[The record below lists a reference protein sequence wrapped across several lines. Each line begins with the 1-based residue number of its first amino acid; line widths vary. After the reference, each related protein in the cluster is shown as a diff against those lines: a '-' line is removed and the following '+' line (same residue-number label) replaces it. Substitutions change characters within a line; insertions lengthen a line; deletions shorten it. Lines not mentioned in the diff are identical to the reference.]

1 MLRLGVV
8 VERIGVGAVLLGA
21 VAVLRVAELGL
32 VVVMRLEF
40 ELLPVELL
48 RLGVVAVV
56 VWDEELGV
64 VEVDEDERFV
74 VAEVVED
81 ERLGVP
87 VLVLRLGVVV
97 ERIGVV
103 AVLLGAVAVLRVAEL
118 GLVVVMRLEFELLPV
133 ELLRLGVVA
142 VVVWDERIGVCVV
155 VEDERFVLAAV
166 ADEDLLSV
174 VVEREVLPDERE
186 TVVVDREAVEDWD
199 EDALVEVVLLCAI
212 PGMTAA
218 SDTAIA
224 KRAVVVFFIV
234 RQ

>member
-1 MLRLGVV
+1 MLRLGVL
-8 VERIGVGAVLLGA
+8 AA
-21 VAVLRVAELGL
+21 
-32 VVVMRLEF
+32 
-40 ELLPVELL
+40 ELL
-48 RLGVVAVV
+48 RL
-56 VWDEELGV
+56 
-64 VEVDEDERFV
+64 
-74 VAEVVED
+74 EVV
-81 ERLGVP
+81 

-118 GLVVVMRLEFELLPV
+118 GLVVVMRFEFELLPVELLPV

-142 VVVWDERIGVCVV
+142 VVVWDERLGVCVV

>member
-1 MLRLGVV
+1 MELWLTALLRLGVL
-8 VERIGVGAVLLGA
+8 AAALLRLG
-21 VAVLRVAELGL
+21 VAVLVLRLGVL
-32 VVVMRLEF
+32 AA
-40 ELLPVELL
+40 ELL
-48 RLGVVAVV
+48 RLGVLVAA
-56 VWDEELGV
+56 LP
-64 VEVDEDERFV
+64 
-74 VAEVVED
+74 
-81 ERLGVP
+81 RLGVE
-87 VLVLRLGVVV
+87 VVVLRLGVVV

-103 AVLLGAVAVLRVAEL
+103 AVLLGVVAVLRVAEL

-142 VVVWDERIGVCVV
+142 VVVWDERLGVCVV
-155 VEDERFVLAAV
+155 VEDERLGVVEVVEDGRLVLAAD

-186 TVVVDREAVEDWD
+186 PVVVNREAVEDWD

>member
-1 MLRLGVV
+1 MTLLTVVELWLTALLLLGVL
-8 VERIGVGAVLLGA
+8 AAAL
-21 VAVLRVAELGL
+21 
-32 VVVMRLEF
+32 
-40 ELLPVELL
+40 
-48 RLGVVAVV
+48 
-56 VWDEELGV
+56 
-64 VEVDEDERFV
+64 
-74 VAEVVED
+74 
-81 ERLGVP
+81 
-87 VLVLRLGVVV
+87 LRLGVVV

-103 AVLLGAVAVLRVAEL
+103 AVLLGVVAVLRVAEL

-142 VVVWDERIGVCVV
+142 VVVWDERLGVCVV
-155 VEDERFVLAAV
+155 VEDERLGVVEVVEDGRLVLAAD

>member
-1 MLRLGVV
+1 MTLLTVVELWLTALLLLGVL
-8 VERIGVGAVLLGA
+8 AA
-21 VAVLRVAELGL
+21 A
-32 VVVMRLEF
+32 
-40 ELLPVELL
+40 LL
-48 RLGVVAVV
+48 RLGVA
-56 VWDEELGV
+56 
-64 VEVDEDERFV
+64 
-74 VAEVVED
+74 
-81 ERLGVP
+81 

-118 GLVVVMRLEFELLPV
+118 GLVVVMRFEFKLLPVELLPV

-142 VVVWDERIGVCVV
+142 VVVWDERLGVCVV

-186 TVVVDREAVEDWD
+186 TVLVDREAVEDWD

>member
-1 MLRLGVV
+1 MELWLTALLRLGVL
-8 VERIGVGAVLLGA
+8 AA
-21 VAVLRVAELGL
+21 A
-32 VVVMRLEF
+32 
-40 ELLPVELL
+40 LL
-48 RLGVVAVV
+48 RLGVV
-56 VWDEELGV
+56 
-64 VEVDEDERFV
+64 
-74 VAEVVED
+74 
-81 ERLGVP
+81 

-118 GLVVVMRLEFELLPV
+118 GLVVVMRFEFELLPV

-142 VVVWDERIGVCVV
+142 VVVWDERLGVVEVDEDERFVVAEVVEDERLGVCVV
-155 VEDERFVLAAV
+155 VEDERLVLAAD

>member
-1 MLRLGVV
+1 MLRL
-8 VERIGVGAVLLGA
+8 EVL
-21 VAVLRVAELGL
+21 VAA
-32 VVVMRLEF
+32 
-40 ELLPVELL
+40 LP
-48 RLGVVAVV
+48 RLGV
-56 VWDEELGV
+56 
-64 VEVDEDERFV
+64 
-74 VAEVVED
+74 EVV
-81 ERLGVP
+81 
-87 VLVLRLGVVV
+87 VLRLGVVV

-103 AVLLGAVAVLRVAEL
+103 AVLLGVVAVLRVAEL
-118 GLVVVMRLEFELLPV
+118 GLVVVMRFEFELLPV

-142 VVVWDERIGVCVV
+142 VVVWDERLGVCVV
-155 VEDERFVLAAV
+155 VEDERLVLAAV

>member
-1 MLRLGVV
+1 MLRLGVL
-8 VERIGVGAVLLGA
+8 AA
-21 VAVLRVAELGL
+21 
-32 VVVMRLEF
+32 
-40 ELLPVELL
+40 ELL
-48 RLGVVAVV
+48 RL
-56 VWDEELGV
+56 
-64 VEVDEDERFV
+64 
-74 VAEVVED
+74 EVV
-81 ERLGVP
+81 

-118 GLVVVMRLEFELLPV
+118 GLVVVMRFEFELLPV

-142 VVVWDERIGVCVV
+142 VVVWDERLGVVEVDEDERFVVAEVVEDERLGVCVV

-212 PGMTAA
+212 PGMAEA

>member
-1 MLRLGVV
+1 MLRLGVL
-8 VERIGVGAVLLGA
+8 AA
-21 VAVLRVAELGL
+21 
-32 VVVMRLEF
+32 
-40 ELLPVELL
+40 ELL
-48 RLGVVAVV
+48 RLGVV
-56 VWDEELGV
+56 
-64 VEVDEDERFV
+64 
-74 VAEVVED
+74 
-81 ERLGVP
+81 

-142 VVVWDERIGVCVV
+142 VVVWDERLGVCVV
-155 VEDERFVLAAV
+155 VEDERLVLAAV

-186 TVVVDREAVEDWD
+186 TVMVDREAVEDWD

>member
-1 MLRLGVV
+1 MELWLTALLRLGVL
-8 VERIGVGAVLLGA
+8 AAALLRLG
-21 VAVLRVAELGL
+21 VAVLVLRLGVL
-32 VVVMRLEF
+32 AA
-40 ELLPVELL
+40 ELL
-48 RLGVVAVV
+48 RLGVV
-56 VWDEELGV
+56 
-64 VEVDEDERFV
+64 
-74 VAEVVED
+74 
-81 ERLGVP
+81 

-142 VVVWDERIGVCVV
+142 VVVWDERLGVCVV
-155 VEDERFVLAAV
+155 VEDERLVLAAD

>member
-1 MLRLGVV
+1 MTLLTVVELWLTALLRLGVLAAALLRLGVV
-8 VERIGVGAVLLGA
+8 VL
-21 VAVLRVAELGL
+21 VLRLGVL
-32 VVVMRLEF
+32 AA
-40 ELLPVELL
+40 ELL
-48 RLGVVAVV
+48 RLGVV
-56 VWDEELGV
+56 
-64 VEVDEDERFV
+64 
-74 VAEVVED
+74 
-81 ERLGVP
+81 

-142 VVVWDERIGVCVV
+142 VVVWDERLGVCVV

>member
-1 MLRLGVV
+1 MTLLTVVELWLTALLRLGVL
-8 VERIGVGAVLLGA
+8 AA
-21 VAVLRVAELGL
+21 A
-32 VVVMRLEF
+32 
-40 ELLPVELL
+40 LL
-48 RLGVVAVV
+48 RLGVV
-56 VWDEELGV
+56 
-64 VEVDEDERFV
+64 
-74 VAEVVED
+74 
-81 ERLGVP
+81 

-118 GLVVVMRLEFELLPV
+118 GLVVVMRFEFELLPV

-142 VVVWDERIGVCVV
+142 VVVWDERLGVCVV

-166 ADEDLLSV
+166 ADEELLSV

>member
-1 MLRLGVV
+1 MTLLTVVELWLTALLRLGVLAAALLRLGVAVLVLRLGALVAALPRLGVEVVVLRLGVV
-8 VERIGVGAVLLGA
+8 VERIGVVAVLLGV

-32 VVVMRLEF
+32 VVVMRFEF
-40 ELLPVELL
+40 VLLPVELL

-56 VWDEELGV
+56 VWDERLGV

-81 ERLGVP
+81 ERLGV
-87 VLVLRLGVVV
+87 V
-97 ERIGVV
+97 EVDEDERF
-103 AVLLGAVAVLRVAEL
+103 
-118 GLVVVMRLEFELLPV
+118 GLV
-133 ELLRLGVVA
+133 A
-142 VVVWDERIGVCVV
+142 V
-155 VEDERFVLAAV
+155 VEDERFVLAAD

-174 VVEREVLPDERE
+174 DVEREVLPDERE

>member
-1 MLRLGVV
+1 MLRLG
-8 VERIGVGAVLLGA
+8 AL
-21 VAVLRVAELGL
+21 VAA
-32 VVVMRLEF
+32 
-40 ELLPVELL
+40 LP
-48 RLGVVAVV
+48 RLGV
-56 VWDEELGV
+56 
-64 VEVDEDERFV
+64 EVI
-74 VAEVVED
+74 
-81 ERLGVP
+81 
-87 VLVLRLGVVV
+87 VLRLGVVV

-103 AVLLGAVAVLRVAEL
+103 AVLLGVVAVLRVAEL

-142 VVVWDERIGVCVV
+142 VVVWDERFGVCVV
-155 VEDERFVLAAV
+155 VEDERLGVADVAEDERFVVAEVVEDERLGVCVVVEDERLVLAAD

-174 VVEREVLPDERE
+174 DVEREVLPDERE

-212 PGMTAA
+212 PGMAEA

>member
-1 MLRLGVV
+1 MTLLTVVELWLTALLRLGVL
-8 VERIGVGAVLLGA
+8 AA
-21 VAVLRVAELGL
+21 
-32 VVVMRLEF
+32 
-40 ELLPVELL
+40 ELL
-48 RLGVVAVV
+48 RLGVV
-56 VWDEELGV
+56 
-64 VEVDEDERFV
+64 
-74 VAEVVED
+74 
-81 ERLGVP
+81 

-142 VVVWDERIGVCVV
+142 VVVWDERLGVVEVDEDERFVVAEVVEDERLGVCVV

>member
-1 MLRLGVV
+1 MLRLGV
-8 VERIGVGAVLLGA
+8 L
-21 VAVLRVAELGL
+21 VAA
-32 VVVMRLEF
+32 
-40 ELLPVELL
+40 LP
-48 RLGVVAVV
+48 RLGV
-56 VWDEELGV
+56 
-64 VEVDEDERFV
+64 
-74 VAEVVED
+74 EVV
-81 ERLGVP
+81 
-87 VLVLRLGVVV
+87 VLRLGVVV

-103 AVLLGAVAVLRVAEL
+103 AVLLGVVAVLRVAEL

-142 VVVWDERIGVCVV
+142 VVVWDERLGVVEV
-155 VEDERFVLAAV
+155 VEDERLVLAAD

-174 VVEREVLPDERE
+174 VIEREVLPDERE

>member
-1 MLRLGVV
+1 M
-8 VERIGVGAVLLGA
+8 
-21 VAVLRVAELGL
+21 
-32 VVVMRLEF
+32 
-40 ELLPVELL
+40 
-48 RLGVVAVV
+48 
-56 VWDEELGV
+56 
-64 VEVDEDERFV
+64 
-74 VAEVVED
+74 
-81 ERLGVP
+81 
-87 VLVLRLGVVV
+87 LRLGVVV

-118 GLVVVMRLEFELLPV
+118 GLVVVMRFEFELLPVELLPV

-142 VVVWDERIGVCVV
+142 VVVWDERLGVVEVDEDERFVVAEV
-155 VEDERFVLAAV
+155 VEDERLGVVEVVEDERLVLAAD

>member
-1 MLRLGVV
+1 M
-8 VERIGVGAVLLGA
+8 
-21 VAVLRVAELGL
+21 
-32 VVVMRLEF
+32 
-40 ELLPVELL
+40 
-48 RLGVVAVV
+48 
-56 VWDEELGV
+56 
-64 VEVDEDERFV
+64 
-74 VAEVVED
+74 
-81 ERLGVP
+81 
-87 VLVLRLGVVV
+87 LRLGVVV

-142 VVVWDERIGVCVV
+142 VVVWDERLGVVEV
-155 VEDERFVLAAV
+155 VEDERLVLAAD

-212 PGMTAA
+212 PGMAEA

>member
-1 MLRLGVV
+1 MTLLTVVELWLTALLRLGVL
-8 VERIGVGAVLLGA
+8 AA
-21 VAVLRVAELGL
+21 A
-32 VVVMRLEF
+32 
-40 ELLPVELL
+40 LL
-48 RLGVVAVV
+48 RLGVV
-56 VWDEELGV
+56 
-64 VEVDEDERFV
+64 
-74 VAEVVED
+74 
-81 ERLGVP
+81 

-103 AVLLGAVAVLRVAEL
+103 AVLLGVVAVLRVAEL
-118 GLVVVMRLEFELLPV
+118 GLVVVMRFEFELLPVELLPVELLPV

-142 VVVWDERIGVCVV
+142 VVVWDERLGVCVV

-186 TVVVDREAVEDWD
+186 PVVVDREAVEDWD

>member
-1 MLRLGVV
+1 MLRLGVL
-8 VERIGVGAVLLGA
+8 AA
-21 VAVLRVAELGL
+21 
-32 VVVMRLEF
+32 
-40 ELLPVELL
+40 ELL
-48 RLGVVAVV
+48 RL
-56 VWDEELGV
+56 
-64 VEVDEDERFV
+64 
-74 VAEVVED
+74 EVV
-81 ERLGVP
+81 

-118 GLVVVMRLEFELLPV
+118 GLVVVMRFEFELLPVELLPV

-142 VVVWDERIGVCVV
+142 VVVWDERLGVCVV

-224 KRAVVVFFIV
+224 KRAVVVFLIL

>member
-1 MLRLGVV
+1 MTLLTVVELWLTALLRLGVLAAALLRLGVV
-8 VERIGVGAVLLGA
+8 V
-21 VAVLRVAELGL
+21 L
-32 VVVMRLEF
+32 V
-40 ELLPVELL
+40 L
-48 RLGVVAVV
+48 RLGVLVAA
-56 VWDEELGV
+56 LP
-64 VEVDEDERFV
+64 
-74 VAEVVED
+74 
-81 ERLGVP
+81 RLGVE
-87 VLVLRLGVVV
+87 VVVLRLGVVV

-103 AVLLGAVAVLRVAEL
+103 AVLLGVVAVLRVAEL
-118 GLVVVMRLEFELLPV
+118 GLVVVMRFEFELLPV

-142 VVVWDERIGVCVV
+142 VVVWDERLGVCVV

>member
-1 MLRLGVV
+1 MTLLTVVELWLTALLLLGVL
-8 VERIGVGAVLLGA
+8 AAAL
-21 VAVLRVAELGL
+21 
-32 VVVMRLEF
+32 
-40 ELLPVELL
+40 
-48 RLGVVAVV
+48 
-56 VWDEELGV
+56 
-64 VEVDEDERFV
+64 
-74 VAEVVED
+74 
-81 ERLGVP
+81 
-87 VLVLRLGVVV
+87 LRLGVVV

-103 AVLLGAVAVLRVAEL
+103 AVLLGVVAVLRVAEL

-142 VVVWDERIGVCVV
+142 VVVWDERLGVVEV
-155 VEDERFVLAAV
+155 VEDGRLVLAAD

>member
-1 MLRLGVV
+1 MTLLTVVELWLTALLLLGVLAAALLRLGV
-8 VERIGVGAVLLGA
+8 AVL
-21 VAVLRVAELGL
+21 VLRLG
-32 VVVMRLEF
+32 VIAA
-40 ELLPVELL
+40 ELL
-48 RLGVVAVV
+48 RLGVV
-56 VWDEELGV
+56 
-64 VEVDEDERFV
+64 
-74 VAEVVED
+74 
-81 ERLGVP
+81 
-87 VLVLRLGVVV
+87 VLMLRLGVVV

-118 GLVVVMRLEFELLPV
+118 GLVVVMRFEFELLPVELLPV

-142 VVVWDERIGVCVV
+142 VVVWDERLGVCVV

>member
-1 MLRLGVV
+1 MLRLGV
-8 VERIGVGAVLLGA
+8 L
-21 VAVLRVAELGL
+21 VAA
-32 VVVMRLEF
+32 
-40 ELLPVELL
+40 LP
-48 RLGVVAVV
+48 RLGV
-56 VWDEELGV
+56 
-64 VEVDEDERFV
+64 
-74 VAEVVED
+74 EVV
-81 ERLGVP
+81 
-87 VLVLRLGVVV
+87 VLRLGVVV

-103 AVLLGAVAVLRVAEL
+103 AVLLGVVAVLRVAEL
-118 GLVVVMRLEFELLPV
+118 GLVVVMRFEFELLPV

-142 VVVWDERIGVCVV
+142 VVVWDERLGVCVV
-155 VEDERFVLAAV
+155 VEDERFGVVEVDEDERLGVVEVVEDERFGLVAVVEDERLVLAAD

-234 RQ
+234 RR

>member
-1 MLRLGVV
+1 MLAAALLRLGVAVLVLRLGVLVAALPRLGVEVVVLRLGVV
-8 VERIGVGAVLLGA
+8 VERIGVVAVLFGV

-32 VVVMRLEF
+32 VVVMRFEF

-56 VWDEELGV
+56 VWDERLGV

-81 ERLGVP
+81 ERLGV
-87 VLVLRLGVVV
+87 
-97 ERIGVV
+97 
-103 AVLLGAVAVLRVAEL
+103 
-118 GLVVVMRLEFELLPV
+118 
-133 ELLRLGVVA
+133 
-142 VVVWDERIGVCVV
+142 CVV
-155 VEDERFVLAAV
+155 VEDERLVLAAD

-212 PGMTAA
+212 PGMAEA

-234 RQ
+234 HQ

>member
-1 MLRLGVV
+1 MELWLTALLLLGVL
-8 VERIGVGAVLLGA
+8 AA
-21 VAVLRVAELGL
+21 A
-32 VVVMRLEF
+32 
-40 ELLPVELL
+40 LL
-48 RLGVVAVV
+48 RLGVA
-56 VWDEELGV
+56 
-64 VEVDEDERFV
+64 
-74 VAEVVED
+74 
-81 ERLGVP
+81 

-142 VVVWDERIGVCVV
+142 VVVWDERLGVCVV
-155 VEDERFVLAAV
+155 VEDERLVLAAD

>member
-8 VERIGVGAVLLGA
+8 VERIGVVAVLLGV

-32 VVVMRLEF
+32 VVVMRFEF

-48 RLGVVAVV
+48 RLGVVTVV
-56 VWDEELGV
+56 EDERFGVCLVVEDERLGV
-64 VEVDEDERFV
+64 VAVVEDERFV

-81 ERLGVP
+81 ERLGV
-87 VLVLRLGVVV
+87 
-97 ERIGVV
+97 
-103 AVLLGAVAVLRVAEL
+103 
-118 GLVVVMRLEFELLPV
+118 
-133 ELLRLGVVA
+133 
-142 VVVWDERIGVCVV
+142 CVV
-155 VEDERFVLAAV
+155 VEDERLVLAAD

-174 VVEREVLPDERE
+174 DVEREVLPDERE

>member
-1 MLRLGVV
+1 MLRLGVL
-8 VERIGVGAVLLGA
+8 AA
-21 VAVLRVAELGL
+21 
-32 VVVMRLEF
+32 
-40 ELLPVELL
+40 ELL
-48 RLGVVAVV
+48 RLGVA
-56 VWDEELGV
+56 
-64 VEVDEDERFV
+64 
-74 VAEVVED
+74 
-81 ERLGVP
+81 

-142 VVVWDERIGVCVV
+142 VVVWDERLGVVEV
-155 VEDERFVLAAV
+155 VEDERLVLAAD

-174 VVEREVLPDERE
+174 DVEREVLPDERE

>member
-1 MLRLGVV
+1 MLRLGV
-8 VERIGVGAVLLGA
+8 A
-21 VAVLRVAELGL
+21 
-32 VVVMRLEF
+32 
-40 ELLPVELL
+40 
-48 RLGVVAVV
+48 
-56 VWDEELGV
+56 
-64 VEVDEDERFV
+64 
-74 VAEVVED
+74 
-81 ERLGVP
+81 

-133 ELLRLGVVA
+133 ELLPVELLRLGVVA
-142 VVVWDERIGVCVV
+142 VVVWDERLGVCVV

-174 VVEREVLPDERE
+174 DVEREVLPDERE

-212 PGMTAA
+212 PGMAEA

>member
-1 MLRLGVV
+1 MELWLTALLRLGVL
-8 VERIGVGAVLLGA
+8 AA
-21 VAVLRVAELGL
+21 A
-32 VVVMRLEF
+32 
-40 ELLPVELL
+40 LL
-48 RLGVVAVV
+48 RLGVV
-56 VWDEELGV
+56 
-64 VEVDEDERFV
+64 
-74 VAEVVED
+74 
-81 ERLGVP
+81 

-142 VVVWDERIGVCVV
+142 VVVWDERLGVCVVVEDERFVVAEVVEDERLGVCVV

>member
-1 MLRLGVV
+1 MTLLTVVELWLTALLRLGVL
-8 VERIGVGAVLLGA
+8 AA
-21 VAVLRVAELGL
+21 
-32 VVVMRLEF
+32 
-40 ELLPVELL
+40 ELL
-48 RLGVVAVV
+48 RLGVVVLV
-56 VWDEELGV
+56 L
-64 VEVDEDERFV
+64 
-74 VAEVVED
+74 
-81 ERLGVP
+81 RLGVLVAALP
-87 VLVLRLGVVV
+87 RLGVEVIVLRLGVVV

-103 AVLLGAVAVLRVAEL
+103 AVLLGVVAVLRVAEL
-118 GLVVVMRLEFELLPV
+118 GLVVVMRFEFELLPV

-142 VVVWDERIGVCVV
+142 VVVWDERLGVVAV
-155 VEDERFVLAAV
+155 VEDERFVVAEVVEDERLGVCVAVEDERLVLAAD

>member
-1 MLRLGVV
+1 MTLLTV
-8 VERIGVGAVLLGA
+8 VELWLTA
-21 VAVLRVAELGL
+21 
-32 VVVMRLEF
+32 
-40 ELLPVELL
+40 LL
-48 RLGVVAVV
+48 RLGVLVAA
-56 VWDEELGV
+56 LP
-64 VEVDEDERFV
+64 
-74 VAEVVED
+74 
-81 ERLGVP
+81 RLGVE
-87 VLVLRLGVVV
+87 VVVLRLGVVV

-103 AVLLGAVAVLRVAEL
+103 AVLLGVVAVLRVAEL
-118 GLVVVMRLEFELLPV
+118 GLVVVMRFEFELLPV

-142 VVVWDERIGVCVV
+142 VVVWDERLGVCVV
-155 VEDERFVLAAV
+155 VEDERLGVADVAEDERFVVAEVVEDERLGVCVVVEDERLVLAAV

-186 TVVVDREAVEDWD
+186 PVVVNREAVEDWD

>member
-1 MLRLGVV
+1 MELWLTALLLLGVL
-8 VERIGVGAVLLGA
+8 AA
-21 VAVLRVAELGL
+21 A
-32 VVVMRLEF
+32 
-40 ELLPVELL
+40 LL
-48 RLGVVAVV
+48 RLGVAVLVLRLGALVAA
-56 VWDEELGV
+56 LP
-64 VEVDEDERFV
+64 
-74 VAEVVED
+74 
-81 ERLGVP
+81 RLGVE
-87 VLVLRLGVVV
+87 VVVLRLGVVV

-103 AVLLGAVAVLRVAEL
+103 AVLLGVVAVLRVAEL

-142 VVVWDERIGVCVV
+142 VVVWDERLGVVEVDEDERFVVAEVVEDERLGVCVV

>member
-1 MLRLGVV
+1 MELWLTALLLLGVL
-8 VERIGVGAVLLGA
+8 AA
-21 VAVLRVAELGL
+21 A
-32 VVVMRLEF
+32 
-40 ELLPVELL
+40 LL
-48 RLGVVAVV
+48 RLGVV
-56 VWDEELGV
+56 
-64 VEVDEDERFV
+64 
-74 VAEVVED
+74 
-81 ERLGVP
+81 

-142 VVVWDERIGVCVV
+142 VVVWDERLGGCVV

>member
-1 MLRLGVV
+1 MLRLGVL
-8 VERIGVGAVLLGA
+8 AA
-21 VAVLRVAELGL
+21 
-32 VVVMRLEF
+32 
-40 ELLPVELL
+40 ELL
-48 RLGVVAVV
+48 RLGVEVV
-56 VWDEELGV
+56 VL
-64 VEVDEDERFV
+64 
-74 VAEVVED
+74 
-81 ERLGVP
+81 RLGVA
-87 VLVLRLGVVV
+87 VLVLRLGVLVTALPRLGVEVVVLRLGVVV

-103 AVLLGAVAVLRVAEL
+103 AVLLGVVAVLRVAEL
-118 GLVVVMRLEFELLPV
+118 GLVVVMRFEFELLPV

-142 VVVWDERIGVCVV
+142 VVVWDERLGVCVV
-155 VEDERFVLAAV
+155 VEDERFVVAEVVEDERLGVCVAVEDERLVLAAD

>member
-1 MLRLGVV
+1 MLRLG
-8 VERIGVGAVLLGA
+8 AL
-21 VAVLRVAELGL
+21 VAA
-32 VVVMRLEF
+32 
-40 ELLPVELL
+40 LP
-48 RLGVVAVV
+48 RLGV
-56 VWDEELGV
+56 
-64 VEVDEDERFV
+64 
-74 VAEVVED
+74 EVV
-81 ERLGVP
+81 
-87 VLVLRLGVVV
+87 VLRLGVVV

-103 AVLLGAVAVLRVAEL
+103 AVLLGVVAVLRVAEL
-118 GLVVVMRLEFELLPV
+118 GLVVVMRFEFELLPV
-133 ELLRLGVVA
+133 ELLRIGVVTVVEDERFGVCLVVEDERLGVADVA
-142 VVVWDERIGVCVV
+142 EDERFVVAEVVEDERLGVCVV
-155 VEDERFVLAAV
+155 VEDERLVLAAD

-174 VVEREVLPDERE
+174 DVEREVLPDERE

>member
-1 MLRLGVV
+1 MLRLGV
-8 VERIGVGAVLLGA
+8 L
-21 VAVLRVAELGL
+21 VAA
-32 VVVMRLEF
+32 
-40 ELLPVELL
+40 LP
-48 RLGVVAVV
+48 RLGV
-56 VWDEELGV
+56 
-64 VEVDEDERFV
+64 
-74 VAEVVED
+74 EVV
-81 ERLGVP
+81 
-87 VLVLRLGVVV
+87 VLRLGVVV

-103 AVLLGAVAVLRVAEL
+103 AVLLGVVAVLRVAEL
-118 GLVVVMRLEFELLPV
+118 GLVVVMRFEFELLPV

-142 VVVWDERIGVCVV
+142 VVVWDERLGVCVV
-155 VEDERFVLAAV
+155 VEDERFVVAEVVEEERLGVCVVVEDERLGVVEVVEDDRLVLAAD

-212 PGMTAA
+212 PGMAEA

>member
-1 MLRLGVV
+1 M
-8 VERIGVGAVLLGA
+8 
-21 VAVLRVAELGL
+21 ELWL
-32 VVVMRLEF
+32 TA
-40 ELLPVELL
+40 LL
-48 RLGVVAVV
+48 RLGVLAAA
-56 VWDEELGV
+56 LL
-64 VEVDEDERFV
+64 
-74 VAEVVED
+74 
-81 ERLGVP
+81 RLGVA

-142 VVVWDERIGVCVV
+142 VVVWDERLGVVEVDEDERFVVAEVVEDERLGVCVV

-186 TVVVDREAVEDWD
+186 PVVVDREAVEDWD